1 MGYRSA
7 EIDMDKSE
15 ARNFIQARLEAMVSN
30 VHDAPKKVLT

>member
-15 ARNFIQARLEAMVSN
+15 ARNFAQARLEATAPN